1 MASGGYR
8 VEAEPWLSTAEKL
21 LVAHD
26 FHGARTFAIRVRE
39 SYPRLEAPSQI
50 LAVADTLI
58 AGESLIVTAHG
69 NHHHD
74 WYAILQVPR
83 FCTSIELIATQYR
96 KFAVLLNPDRNR
108 LPFSDQSFKLVSDA
122 WLVLSNPTRK
132 MMYDSELQL
141 SQLGERPRQTQTQMQ
156 PPPPPPPQQPA
167 RKSPKSRERD
177 GNDRVIVEEQ
187 VSNLNHVAA
196 STTPQTRTIQAESTR
211 VNQRE
216 STRPSIQTEST
227 RPSIQ
232 TESTRPSIQTEST
245 RPSIQTESSRPNR
258 TESARRSETESETTG
273 SFWTAC
279 PYCYVLY
286 EYQKVY
292 EECVLRCQNC
302 RRAFHAVAIPSPP
315 VSATAKDSYFCCWGF
330 YPLGYSGN
338 SKDSA
343 KWTPVSPMVPC
354 QGPEG
359 EGGGGG
365 GGGAGGGKSKQNN
378 NATKRAPVLYDEVV
392 ISDSEPD
399 PVEESDDEWQKE
411 KRKKK
416 VKNVKGKGS
425 ESTRK
430 NVKRPQAERV
440 NKKGNN
446 QNQVQNQS
454 AGGENA
460 NATEGN
466 VGTSSGGSRVLRS
479 SGRKQMGNGLDLN
492 VEFSNEPE
500 DPVAQG
506 IRQEHGEEDNIDGVG
521 FFEGLDEF
529 LSSLPILN
537 VVRDDKVKP
546 T

>member
-8 VEAEPWLSTAEKL
+8 AEAEPWLSTAEKL
-21 LVAHD
+21 LVARD
-26 FHGARTFAIRVRE
+26 FHGARTFAIRARE
-39 SYPRLEAPSQI
+39 SYPRLEGPSQI

-58 AGESLIVTAHG
+58 AGESLIVSAHG

-83 FCTSIELIATQYR
+83 FCPSIELIATQYR
-96 KFAVLLNPDRNR
+96 KLALLLNPDRNR
-108 LPFSDQSFKLVSDA
+108 LPFSDQSFKFVSDA
-122 WLVLSNPTRK
+122 WLVLSNPARK
-132 MMYDSELQL
+132 MMYDSELQV
-141 SQLGERPRQTQTQMQ
+141 SQLGERPRQTQMP
-156 PPPPPPPQQPA
+156 PPPPPPPQQA
-167 RKSPKSRERD
+167 VRKILRSREKD
-177 GNDRVIVEEQ
+177 GNDRATVEEE

-196 STTPQTRTIQAESTR
+196 STAPQTRPTQAESTR
-211 VNQRE
+211 STQRE
-216 STRPSIQTEST
+216 STRPSSQTESS
-227 RPSIQ
+227 RP
-232 TESTRPSIQTEST
+232 TN
-245 RPSIQTESSRPNR
+245 QTESSRPNR
-258 TESARRSETESETTG
+258 TESARRSETESETG

-302 RRAFHAVAIPSPP
+302 RRAFHAVVIPSPP
-315 VSATAKDSYFCCWGF
+315 VSVSAKDSYFCCWGF

-338 SKDSA
+338 SKDAA
-343 KWTPVSPMVPC
+343 KWTPVSTMFPC
-354 QGPEG
+354 PGP
-359 EGGGGG
+359 GG
-365 GGGAGGGKSKQNN
+365 GGGKSKQNN
-378 NATKRAPVLYDEVV
+378 NASKRGPILYDEVI
-392 ISDSEPD
+392 ISDSESD
-399 PVEESDDEWQKE
+399 PVEESDDEWGRGR
-411 KRKKK
+411 RKKK
-416 VKNVKGKGS
+416 VKNVKGKGN
-425 ESTRK
+425 ETRK
-430 NVKRPQAERV
+430 NVRRPQAEKV
-440 NKKGNN
+440 KKGT

-454 AGGENA
+454 VDENA
-460 NATEGN
+460 EGN